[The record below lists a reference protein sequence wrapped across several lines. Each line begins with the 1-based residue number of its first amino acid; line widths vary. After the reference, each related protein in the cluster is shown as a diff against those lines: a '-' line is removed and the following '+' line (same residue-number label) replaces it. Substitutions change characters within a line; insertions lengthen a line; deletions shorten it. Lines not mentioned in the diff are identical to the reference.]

1 MMTDL
6 DLYRGMVRIRRF
18 EETILEEFKRGV
30 FAGTTHTSIG
40 QEADAVGVISML
52 RPEDLIV
59 TNHRCHGHF
68 LADGGD
74 MRSLFA
80 EMMGRSTGVCGG
92 RGG

>member
-52 RPEDLIV
+52 RP
-59 TNHRCHGHF
+59 
-68 LADGGD
+68 
-74 MRSLFA
+74 
-80 EMMGRSTGVCGG
+80 
-92 RGG
+92 